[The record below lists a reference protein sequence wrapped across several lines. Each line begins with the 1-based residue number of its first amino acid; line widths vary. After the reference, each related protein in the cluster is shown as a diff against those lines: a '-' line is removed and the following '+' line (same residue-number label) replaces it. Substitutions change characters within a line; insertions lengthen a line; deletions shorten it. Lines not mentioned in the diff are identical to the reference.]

1 MGLSK
6 CISVA
11 QRVSS
16 CVRSVKDHQ
25 CHVSIMIENHPLN
38 SDVCHVVND
47 HVMTLIKNYNTRASR
62 VYVDGRA
69 DASGPF
75 FTLAV
80 SPVKQTVLKDKAKVS
95 IFISVLK

>member
-1 MGLSK
+1 M
-6 CISVA
+6 
-11 QRVSS
+11 
-16 CVRSVKDHQ
+16 RSVKAHQ
-25 CHVSIMIENHPLN
+25 CHVSIMSEHHPLN

-47 HVMTLIKNYNTRASR
+47 HVMTLIKNYNNTRASR

-75 FTLAV
+75 FTRAV
-80 SPVKQTVLKDKAKVS
+80 SPVKQRVLKDKAKVS